1 MYRMLLLITT
11 LILSAHAAYADV
23 SFGILM
29 PLTGAGSRYGQEQR
43 VAVDMFLE
51 KYSDLGGASGRLV
64 PIIYDTRWSGAEAI
78 SVARKLIDSDKVAV
92 IVGPMSSSESEV
104 ALPVAN
110 RMETPIITP
119 TAAKPG
125 NRHGQSPLGIWL
137 RHDRRQA
144 RRLAR
149 QGLAREI
156 PFR

>member
-92 IVGPMSSSESEV
+92 I
-104 ALPVAN
+104 ADHHAN
-110 RMETPIITP
+110 SRQ
-119 TAAKPG
+119 AG